1 MAQIVKISKTVN
13 ETVENT
19 LRKVVSAIK
28 ELGFELESIDSRNGT
43 VVCWKYKASM
53 KQYKYQ
59 CIVFDMGDGST
70 MCTIRTIDYG
80 EAFKGPLT
88 QWSDSIN
95 LFHNSRKES
104 QKILD
109 RL

>member
-1 MAQIVKISKTVN
+1 MGIVKVSKTVN
-13 ETVENT
+13 DTVEGT
-19 LRKVVSAIK
+19 LRKVASAIR
-28 ELGFELESIDSRNGT
+28 ELGHELESIDSKAGSI
-43 VVCWKYKASM
+43 VYWKYKASM

-59 CIVFDMGDGST
+59 CVAFDMGDGST

-109 RL
+109 LL